1 MLLYPLVLITVY
13 VPSIL
18 SLLNTT
24 NIQPLES
31 LMPVFTCCEAWRV
44 VR

>member
-18 SLLNTT
+18 SLHNTT
-24 NIQPLES
+24 NIQSLES
-31 LMPVFTCCEAWRV
+31 LMPNCVHLL
-44 VR
+44 